1 MAAVSKIEFE
11 PPNGGWEA
19 WRTVFGS
26 FLLQTSSYGY
36 VTACGVFTL
45 YYKQVMLPEY
55 SASQLGWIAT
65 IAVFLIFGFGIPIG
79 ALVDR
84 YGTRPVVAP
93 FVALGI
99 VSLGL
104 LSLCKTYWQIVLSQG
119 VAFGLACSGTTL
131 PAVICVTQWFSTR
144 RGLAVGLAS
153 SGSSFGGLIFPIMV
167 SRLINSHG
175 FKTAI
180 HWSTLVVGCCMI
192 VGLICCEGPF
202 PPKRMAAL
210 QEKEAI
216 VNHSSESSKLADPS
230 VESSRSDE
238 QHDPNNLGVPC
249 SIEDTAT
256 PDQPAS
262 KDLGMRHNLIP
273 WIAFCLGVFCCT
285 FSLLVPFDYLPS
297 IALEAGMDR
306 DLSQYTLAMI
316 NAGSMIGRIVPGFI
330 SDHVGQFNIMALVTT
345 LSAITLLVIWLPV
358 YYFPT
363 NGGII
368 FFALAY
374 GFVSGGYTSLLSP
387 CVVALVDGQVTGLGL
402 KFGVACLCLAF
413 GALVGI
419 PVSGAVA
426 DKTGNWGGLIGLSG
440 SMMALGALAFIFSRV
455 QMGGWKLMTKV

>member
-1 MAAVSKIEFE
+1 MAPVSKTELE
-11 PPNGGWEA
+11 PPNGGWKA

-65 IAVFLIFGFGIPIG
+65 IAVFLIFGVGIPIG

-104 LSLCKTYWQIVLSQG
+104 LSLCKTYWQIVLCQG

-131 PAVICVTQWFSTR
+131 PAVICVTQWFSTK

-180 HWSTLVVGCCMI
+180 HWSTLVVGVCMI
-192 VGLICCEGPF
+192 VGLICCEGPY
-202 PPKRMAAL
+202 PPKRLAAMK
-210 QEKEAI
+210 EKE
-216 VNHSSESSKLADPS
+216 SSATPSLESPKTDEKPD
-230 VESSRSDE
+230 ESE
-238 QHDPNNLGVPC
+238 LGVSC
-249 SIEDTAT
+249 SIEASTT
-256 PDQPAS
+256 PNSAGKVP
-262 KDLGMRHNLIP
+262 GMRHNLVP
-273 WIAFCLGVFCCT
+273 WIAFCVGVFCCT
-285 FSLLVPFDYLPS
+285 FSLLVPFDYLPT
-297 IALEAGMDR
+297 IAVEQGMKQ
-306 DLSQYTLAMI
+306 DLAQYTLAMI
-316 NAGSMIGRIVPGFI
+316 NAGSMIGRIIPGFV
-330 SDHVGQFNIMALVTT
+330 SDHLGQFNVMALVTT
-345 LSAITLLVIWLPV
+345 LSAIALLVVWLPV

-368 FFALAY
+368 F
-374 GFVSGGYTSLLSP
+374 SLLILRICLWWIYQP
-387 CVVALVDGQVTGLGL
+387 
-402 KFGVACLCLAF
+402 FGIACLCLAF

-426 DKTGNWGGLIGLSG
+426 DDTGNWGGLIGLSG
-440 SMMALGALAFIFSRV
+440 AMMALGAVSFIVSRV
-455 QMGGWKLMTKV
+455 QMGGWNPMSKV

>member
-1 MAAVSKIEFE
+1 MAPASKIEFE
-11 PPNGGWEA
+11 APNGGWKA

-45 YYKQVMLPEY
+45 YYKQVMLPKY
-55 SASQLGWIAT
+55 SASQLGWITT
-65 IAVFLIFGFGIPIG
+65 IAVFLIFGAGIPIG

-104 LSLCKTYWQIVLSQG
+104 LSLCKSYWQIILCQG
-119 VAFGLACSGTTL
+119 IAFGLACSGTTL
-131 PAVICVTQWFSTR
+131 PAVICVTQWFSTK

-167 SRLINSHG
+167 SRLIDSHG

-192 VGLICCEGPF
+192 AGVICCEEPF

-210 QEKEAI
+210 KERDERGAAD
-216 VNHSSESSKLADPS
+216 NPSLTSSKSKKHDTDDPVLSCS
-230 VESSRSDE
+230 VEG
-238 QHDPNNLGVPC
+238 PTV
-249 SIEDTAT
+249 

-262 KDLGMRHNLIP
+262 KLSDLRHNLGP
-273 WIAFCLGVFCCT
+273 WIAFCVGVFCCT
-285 FSLLVPFDYLPS
+285 FSLLVPFDYLPT
-297 IALEAGMDR
+297 IAMENGMKQ
-306 DLSQYTLAMI
+306 DLAQYTLAMI
-316 NAGSMIGRIVPGFI
+316 NAGSMIGRIIPGFL
-330 SDHVGQFNIMALVTT
+330 SDHLGQFNVMVLVST
-345 LSAITLLVIWLPV
+345 LSAIALLVVWLPV

-363 NGGII
+363 DGGII
-368 FFALAY
+368 FFALFY

-387 CVVALVDGQVTGLGL
+387 CVVALVDGQVADLGL
-402 KFGVACLCLAF
+402 KFGVACICLAL

-419 PVSGAVA
+419 PASGAVA
-426 DKTGNWGGLIGLSG
+426 DNTGNWGGLIGLSG
-440 SMMALGALAFIFSRV
+440 AVMAVGALCFIFSRV
-455 QMGGWKLMTKV
+455 QKGGWSLMTKV